1 MPALG
6 RERPPGGADGKVLR
20 GWRLFCR
27 PLVRERGAY
36 FSELYSVP
44 EEIRK
49 GYFKV
54 KVLELLLF
62 LSALPTER
70 RRPAYSGAQVRLASA
85 VSEYLLSATE
95 ERPHGGALQSSTP
108 RPRRYCRACR
118 AFTACLRRRF
128 CALRENARRGGGF
141 FVPPTGRCSISPGSS
156 DTTTPANLPVRF
168 RSVIGVSPRR
178 LPQRRDRRQL
188 RAGLIQIPTQKQH
201 FGAAFAAHFGADA
214 ALPLPASVDNLANR
228 ETLPRMY
235 AFPPCHIISHPF
247 VRCGP
252 EGGAHECLKK

>member
-1 MPALG
+1 M
-6 RERPPGGADGKVLR
+6 
-20 GWRLFCR
+20 
-27 PLVRERGAY
+27 
-36 FSELYSVP
+36 P

-85 VSEYLLSATE
+85 VSRVSAL
-95 ERPHGGALQSSTP
+95 RHGGAP
-108 RPRRYCRACR
+108 HNGG
-118 AFTACLRRRF
+118 
-128 CALRENARRGGGF
+128 ALRKVPRLGHADIAELPGRLRHVSGGVSARSENARRGGA
-141 FVPPTGRCSISPGSS
+141 SPFHRPDG
-156 DTTTPANLPVRF
+156 ARYRRAVRI
-168 RSVIGVSPRR
+168 RQRQQICPRIPQRHRRIPQR
-178 LPQRRDRRQL
+178 LPQRHDRRQL
-188 RAGLIQIPTQKQH
+188 RTGLIRIPPQKQH
-201 FGAAFAAHFGADA
+201 FGAAFAHFGADT
-214 ALPLPASVDNLANR
+214 ALRLAYDNHANR

-252 EGGAHECLKK
+252 EGGLTNV